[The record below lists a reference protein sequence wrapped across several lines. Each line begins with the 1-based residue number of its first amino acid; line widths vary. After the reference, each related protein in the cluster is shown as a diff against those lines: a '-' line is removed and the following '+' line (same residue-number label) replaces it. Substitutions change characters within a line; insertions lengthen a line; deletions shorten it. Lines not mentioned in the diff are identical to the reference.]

1 MAKYYNVVLGAILA
15 GLAVGAAAQSPLEKQ
30 LAGALG
36 ARNDKLDPDKTKRKP
51 EWKLAHYSKTP
62 RKGCAITYYAGEQ
75 AVSYIGPSDNINEA
89 FVSVTSAAIPNIAK
103 PNIIKV
109 TLAADGEPDRI
120 VPATHL
126 SIAGLDQGLILF
138 LLPNIESALVT
149 MQDVAGVRVVLDKKP
164 VFNLRWEGGHAARD
178 KMRACLAGA
187 AI

>member
-1 MAKYYNVVLGAILA
+1 MSRYRTAILGALLL
-15 GLAVGAAAQSPLEKQ
+15 GLAAGAASQSPLEKQ

-89 FVSVTSAAIPNIAK
+89 FVSVTSSAIPNIEK

-109 TLAADGEPDRI
+109 TLSADGEPDRI

-126 SIAGLDQGLILF
+126 SIDGLDQGLILF
-138 LLPNIESALVT
+138 LLPNIESALET
-149 MQDVAGVRVVLDKKP
+149 MQDVAGVRVMLDKKP
-164 VFNLRWEGGHAARD
+164 VFNLRWEGGHVARD